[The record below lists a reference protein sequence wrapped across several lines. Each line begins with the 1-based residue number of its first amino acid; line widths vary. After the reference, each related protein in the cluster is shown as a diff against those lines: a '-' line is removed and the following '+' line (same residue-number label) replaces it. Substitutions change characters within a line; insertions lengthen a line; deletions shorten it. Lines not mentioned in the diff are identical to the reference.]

1 MAQLTGAYVS
11 INDLVSLTS
20 TLGRSNKRKRK
31 ARKLTGDRFSRQRG
45 RGVDFEEVR
54 LYQPGDDVRNIDWN
68 VTARKNEPHTK
79 VFTEEREKPTLVV
92 VDQSASMFF
101 GTKLRLKSVVAAE
114 IAARLAWVTL
124 AQHDRVGGI
133 VFGEQG
139 TVTTKPLR
147 NSRSVV
153 KLLYDVVAA
162 NRSLR
167 VDNLKRGKEQLWESV
182 VTHLRYAAPNHHR
195 IIVVSD
201 FKNISQQAIQ
211 NLMQLGRHNELQ
223 IFHVYD
229 ELETVLPPSN
239 QYTVTNQSN
248 TIEFDSTGNTT
259 RRDYERRYEIRLDRL
274 KNLCVQNLVAFES
287 FSTADNLDFLSI
299 ERYHAR

>member
-11 INDLVSLTS
+11 IKDLVSLTS
-20 TLGRSNKRKRK
+20 AHGKAKKRKRK
-31 ARKLTGDRFSRQRG
+31 ARMLTGDRFSRQRG

-79 VFTEEREKPTLVV
+79 VFTEEREKPTLFV

-101 GTKLRLKSVVAAE
+101 GTKIRLKSVVAAE
-114 IAARLAWVTL
+114 VAARLAWVTL
-124 AQHDRVGGI
+124 AQNDRVGGI
-133 VFGEQG
+133 VFGEEG

-147 NSRSVV
+147 SSRSVV
-153 KLLYDVVAA
+153 KLLHDVVAA
-162 NRSLR
+162 NQALR
-167 VDNLKRGKEQLWESV
+167 VDNLNPSKEQLWETM
-182 VTHLRYAAPNHHR
+182 VTHLRYAAPHHHR
-195 IIVVSD
+195 IIIVSD

-211 NLMQLGRHNELQ
+211 EFMQLGRHNELQ

-229 ELETVLPPSN
+229 ELETALPPSN
-239 QYTVTNQSN
+239 QYTVTTQSN

-259 RRDYERRYEIRLDRL
+259 RREYERRHEIRVDRL
-274 KNLCVQNLVAFES
+274 KTFCIQHLVVFES

-299 ERYHAR
+299 EQ